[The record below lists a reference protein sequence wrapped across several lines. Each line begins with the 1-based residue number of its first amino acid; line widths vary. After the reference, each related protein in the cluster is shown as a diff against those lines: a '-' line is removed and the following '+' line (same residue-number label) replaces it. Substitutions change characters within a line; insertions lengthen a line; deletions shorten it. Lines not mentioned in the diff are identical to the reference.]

1 MEAYMFYLGKM
12 ILCSGVMFAYYLLF
26 LKDKTFHHYNRFYL
40 LLTVIISLLLPLIK
54 VSYFTIETNQNFYL
68 LLSQLNQNQLKNSTD
83 DLTIYSVFY
92 AIIGVVSIILL
103 VILIL
108 GLTKIQSIKN
118 KFPNE
123 TIEGIKFYQTNLNNA
138 PFSFFR
144 NLFWKQSIQLDS
156 PVGQQI
162 LKHEM
167 VHIQQKHS
175 WDKLLMQIVK
185 SVFWFNPVFYFIN
198 KEINLIHEYLADNK
212 AVKKSD
218 TRAFAQ
224 MLLESHFSGSV
235 LPVTSPFLSSNLKKR
250 LKMITKN
257 QTKYSYARKLFALP
271 ILFFMFFAYM
281 VNAKNKEITETN
293 KAIEIAVNELKND
306 TIKPQ
311 TSELDSLSTE
321 PQRQTKVYSDALQED
336 HLKMSAI
343 SKKMADKGKE
353 LSKLKKAKNEE
364 TPEYKALES
373 EMETLASQMEKIV
386 TSDNYKKNIEGLEAN
401 AAAVAK
407 VYESPAF
414 KKRIADAEK
423 RAKEAEKR
431 VNTPEFKKRIADA
444 EKRALE
450 AEKRVNSPEF
460 KKRIADAEKTAE
472 EAVARVNTPAFKR
485 RMADAEKLAD
495 GTFETLAK
503 IYSEAEFEKIITDK
517 YGKDAFTDGTVRYLK
532 DDYNFPKDSFNQ
544 NFNFSWSD
552 SGFDSAKSNLSPKE
566 LKKLEKKRKE
576 LQKKQNE
583 LLEEQKKLQRK
594 QQELN
599 KQARQSNPW
608 TIGFNQNPNQ
618 LKVSAPKKNLMFIN
632 PPQRIV
638 RSNPEIVSDKNVTIP
653 SSSTRI
659 IKADKIKF
667 FNMSD
672 SSNTYNASSFSDSDN
687 TAVFINGKLASWTEV
702 DKLNQNGIA
711 SINVFKS
718 NGINKVEVVTK

>member
-1 MEAYMFYLGKM
+1 MEAFMFYLGKM
-12 ILCSGVMFAYYLLF
+12 ILGSGVMFAYYLLF

-40 LLTVIISLLLPLIK
+40 LLTVIISLVLPLIK

-68 LLSQLNQNQLKNSTD
+68 LLSQLNQNQLQNSSN
-83 DLTIYSVFY
+83 DLTIYQILY

-108 GLTKIQSIKN
+108 GIAKIQSIKN

-175 WDKLLMQIVK
+175 WDKLLMQIVR

-250 LKMITKN
+250 LKMLTKN

-271 ILFFMFFAYM
+271 ILFFMVFAYM

-306 TIKPQ
+306 TIKPK

-321 PQRQTKVYSDALQED
+321 HQRQTRVYSDALQED

-353 LSKLKKAKNEE
+353 LSALKKAKKEE
-364 TPEYKALES
+364 TSEYKALEKD
-373 EMETLASQMEKIV
+373 METLASQMENIV
-386 TSDNYKKNIEGLEAN
+386 KSDNYKNNIKGLEEHSEAI
-401 AAAVAK
+401 AK
-407 VYESPAF
+407 MYDS
-414 KKRIADAEK
+414 
-423 RAKEAEKR
+423 
-431 VNTPEFKKRIADA
+431 PEFKKKIADV
-444 EKRALE
+444 EKKAKETE
-450 AEKRVNSPEF
+450 AYYNSPKFKRKIADVEKKAKETEAYYNSPEFKKKIADVKKKAQETEAFYNSPEF
-460 KKRIADAEKTAE
+460 KKRIADAEKLAQLSAE
-472 EAVARVNTPAFKR
+472 NI
-485 RMADAEKLAD
+485 
-495 GTFETLAK
+495 GK
-503 IYSEAEFEKIITDK
+503 IYNEAEFQKMITDQF
-517 YGKDAFTDGTVRYLK
+517 GKDAFSDGTVRFFK
-532 DDYNFPKDSFNQ
+532 DDYIFPKVDGLSES
-544 NFNFSWSD
+544 FNFSWSD
-552 SGFDSAKSNLSPKE
+552 GALDSAKSNLSPKE

-583 LLEEQKKLQRK
+583 LLEEQKKLQKK

-599 KQARQSNPW
+599 KEARKNNPYAV
-608 TIGFNQNPNQ
+608 TFNSRPDQLKLLTTNKNMIYITPPQQIVRANQTLTRNSKTAEVYVNGKKVDYKALESLNPTDISKMEIFKTNPNGT
-618 LKVSAPKKNLMFIN
+618 STI
-632 PPQRIV
+632 
-638 RSNPEIVSDKNVTIP
+638 EVT
-653 SSSTRI
+653 
-659 IKADKIKF
+659 
-667 FNMSD
+667 
-672 SSNTYNASSFSDSDN
+672 
-687 TAVFINGKLASWTEV
+687 
-702 DKLNQNGIA
+702 
-711 SINVFKS
+711 
-718 NGINKVEVVTK
+718 TK

>member
-1 MEAYMFYLGKM
+1 MEAFMFYLGKM

-40 LLTVIISLLLPLIK
+40 LLTVIISLVLPLIK

-68 LLSQLNQNQLKNSTD
+68 LLSQLNQNQLQNSTN
-83 DLTIYSVFY
+83 DLTIYQVFY
-92 AIIGVVSIILL
+92 AIIGVVSIALL
-103 VILIL
+103 IRLIL
-108 GLTKIQSIKN
+108 GITRIQSIKN
-118 KFPNE
+118 QFPNE

-138 PFSFFR
+138 PFSYFR

-175 WDKLLMQIVK
+175 WDKLLMQTVK

-235 LPVTSPFLSSNLKKR
+235 IPVTSPFLSSNLKKR
-250 LKMITKN
+250 LKMLIKN

-271 ILFFMFFAYM
+271 ILFFMVFAYM

-293 KAIEIAVNELKND
+293 KAIEIAVNEIKND

-311 TSELDSLSTE
+311 ASEVDSLSTDS
-321 PQRQTKVYSDALQED
+321 QTQTKVFSDALQED

-353 LSKLKKAKNEE
+353 LSKLKKAKKEE
-364 TPEYKALES
+364 TQEYKALES
-373 EMETLASQMEKIV
+373 EMETLASQMENIV
-386 TSDNYKKNIEGLEAN
+386 TSDNYKKNIKGLEEN

-407 VYESPAF
+407 IYDSPAF

-431 VNTPEFKKRIADA
+431 VNSPEFKKRIADA

-460 KKRIADAEKTAE
+460 KKRIADAEKRAE
-472 EAVARVNTPAFKR
+472 EAVARVNSQEFRIRIAN
-485 RMADAEKLAD
+485 AEKLAQTSAD
-495 GTFETLAK
+495 NIGK
-503 IYSEAEFEKIITDK
+503 IYSEADFSKMITDQF
-517 YGKDAFTDGTVRYLK
+517 GKDAFTDGTVRYGRIPSEQELK
-532 DDYNFPKDSFNQ
+532 IMRDLPT
-544 NFNFSWSD
+544 NFSYSFSD
-552 SGFDSAKSNLSPKE
+552 EVFFNTDKSTLSPKE
-566 LKKLEKKRKE
+566 IKKLEKKRKE
-576 LQKKQNE
+576 LRKKQLE
-583 LLEEQKKLQRK
+583 LQEEQKKLQLK
-594 QQELN
+594 QRELN
-599 KQARQSNPW
+599 KQAGQNSPW
-608 TIGFNQNPNQ
+608 IISVDAKAKPAVNNVSYVGVATYTEDSPKTNYYLNGTKISSEDFKNINSKDIRTVDVLKEN
-618 LKVSAPKKNLMFIN
+618 KVS
-632 PPQRIV
+632 
-638 RSNPEIVSDKNVTIP
+638 TI
-653 SSSTRI
+653 
-659 IKADKIKF
+659 KI
-667 FNMSD
+667 
-672 SSNTYNASSFSDSDN
+672 
-687 TAVFINGKLASWTEV
+687 
-702 DKLNQNGIA
+702 
-711 SINVFKS
+711 
-718 NGINKVEVVTK
+718 VTK